1 VDDNDVKADGSQ
13 VRSLYICYFGIRE
26 PLVQTQVVPYLR
38 DLAESGIDVSLL
50 SYEPH
55 WSSWTPA
62 ERKEVRERLTSD
74 GIRWVALPY
83 HKRPSAPATA
93 YDILNGARVVSR
105 LIGRERIDVLHAR
118 GHVSAAI
125 AALAKWRRDTKLIFD
140 IRGFMPEEYVD
151 AGVWR
156 RGGLLNRV
164 SKRTER
170 WLLEAADGFVVLTE
184 DARSILFPGC
194 VDSDYRGRPLEVIPC
209 CVDIARFRRHESITR
224 DEAKRSLGL
233 SGRKVLV
240 YVGALGGWYMTEE
253 MAELMSVARR
263 RYDAYSLILTQSDP
277 SIITTHLKHNGL
289 TDKDFFAGEVK
300 PEDVPIHLAASDLA
314 LSLIKPCYSKRASSP
329 TKVAEYLA
337 AGLPVI
343 CNAGIGDLDGII
355 EADRTGVLL
364 TEFTGDAYAR
374 VLDRADAL
382 LGDPELHERCRESA
396 HRRFDLKSVGG
407 RRYRRLYDRVLS
419 AEPHSLLVE
428 QQAL

>member
-1 VDDNDVKADGSQ
+1 MKIDGSQ

-26 PLVQTQVVPYLR
+26 PLVWTQVVPYLR
-38 DLAESGIDVSLL
+38 VLGESGIDVSLL
-50 SYEPH
+50 SFEPH
-55 WSSWTPA
+55 WSSWTA
-62 ERKEVRERLTSD
+62 LERIEVQERLTSE
-74 GIRWVALPY
+74 GIRWFALPY

-93 YDILNGARVVSR
+93 FDILSGARVVSR

-156 RGGLLNRV
+156 RGGLLNRA

-170 WLLEAADGFVVLTE
+170 WLLESADGFVVLTQ
-184 DARSILFPGC
+184 DAKSILFPGC

-209 CVDIARFRRHESITR
+209 CVDMTRFESSESMTK
-224 DEAKRSLGL
+224 DEAKRRLGL

-240 YVGALGGWYMTEE
+240 YVGASGGWYMTEE
-253 MAELMSVARR
+253 MAELMSVAHRR
-263 RYDAYSLILTQSDP
+263 DHAYSLILTQSDP
-277 SIITTHLKHNGL
+277 AIITSSLRRFGL
-289 TDKDFFAGEVK
+289 TGNDFFAGQVK
-300 PEDVPIHLAASDLA
+300 PEDVPVHLKASDLA
-314 LSLIKPCYSKRASSP
+314 LSFIKPCYSKRASSP
-329 TKVAEYLA
+329 TKFAEYLA

-364 TEFTGDAYAR
+364 DEFTSDAYAR
-374 VLDRADAL
+374 ALSEADRL
-382 LGDPELHERCRESA
+382 LEDPEIHARCRESA
-396 HRRFDLKSVGG
+396 HRRFDLESVGG

-419 AEPHSLLVE
+419 TEPHSLLIE
-428 QQAL
+428 QRAL